1 MQKRNEPEYGNHG
14 HSALAFFG
22 WLLRQGPFTWT
33 LSSYCCSTSVR
44 VVVLPA
50 ALAIRDAMRACR
62 LCWALTAL
70 QDLGTGVSWRPHG
83 DSNPG
88 YRRER
93 AMS

>member
-50 ALAIRDAMRACR
+50 ALAIRAKNASH
-62 LCWALTAL
+62 LQTAL